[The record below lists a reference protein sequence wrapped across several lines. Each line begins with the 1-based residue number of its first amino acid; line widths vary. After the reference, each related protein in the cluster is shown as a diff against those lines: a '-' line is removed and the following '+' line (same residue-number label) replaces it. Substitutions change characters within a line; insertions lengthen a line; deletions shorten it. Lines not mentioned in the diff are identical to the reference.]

1 MPPNREPPGS
11 SGAPSPTN
19 SGGSRAQT
27 PIRLTFS
34 AASSPATVSMTRNSP
49 PTLQEVAFAQKM
61 LGRIDDM
68 KVNELKS
75 ELKKRNL
82 TVSGPKTQL
91 IERLRPHLEALA
103 TSTPFETPKI
113 NIGKLQITPSSSNT
127 SFESQ

>member
-1 MPPNREPPGS
+1 MN
-11 SGAPSPTN
+11 N
-19 SGGSRAQT
+19 
-27 PIRLTFS
+27 LT
-34 AASSPATVSMTRNSP
+34 
-49 PTLQEVAFAQKM
+49 
-61 LGRIDDM
+61 
-68 KVNELKS
+68 S

-127 SFESQ
+127 SFESQKCNIGKLQITPSSSLNPFESPKFIQPSTTPSPSTFVIVSTNGSKENSLAPTINYQQGK